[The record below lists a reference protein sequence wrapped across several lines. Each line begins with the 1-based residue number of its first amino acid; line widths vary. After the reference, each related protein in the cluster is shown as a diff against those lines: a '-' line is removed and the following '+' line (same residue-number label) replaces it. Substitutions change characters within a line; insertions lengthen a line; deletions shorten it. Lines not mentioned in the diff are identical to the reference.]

1 MKTKK
6 PRANPIIVDKLLTS
20 RLMEVMRMVTSC
32 MIGSHGCASVGGL
45 SVEGFKGDVREFIT
59 TYGREDLK
67 FFLNGARVSEFVLNE
82 WLEFVST
89 LTELELKTYNAE
101 ANQRQFGQ
109 DVAMAWGLFRQKTDF
124 WTVPQLQ
131 GLRAIVEH
139 ILNYYVPQAQ

>member
-6 PRANPIIVDKLLTS
+6 PLANHLIVDKLLTS
-20 RLMEVMRMVTSC
+20 RLMEVMPMVTSC
-32 MIGSHGCASVGGL
+32 TIGSHGCSSG
-45 SVEGFKGDVREFIT
+45 EGFKGDAREFIT

-67 FFLNGARVSEFVLNE
+67 FFLNGARVSEFVLSE

-89 LTELELKTYNAE
+89 MTELELKTYGAD
-101 ANQRQFGQ
+101 ANQRQFRE
-109 DVAMAWGLFRQKTDF
+109 DVAMAWGLFRQKVGF

-139 ILNYYVPQAQ
+139 ILNYYVPQAKN